1 MNNSDTLPPAG
12 QESRILV
19 VLDRATENAEN
30 VADMINL
37 CIERR
42 LKVKHVEIP
51 RGEFEWTDP
60 NGEKIEI
67 NNFFDNKAIFTFVP
81 A

>member
-1 MNNSDTLPPAG
+1 MTTDTLPPAG
-12 QESRILV
+12 QESKVLV
-19 VLDRATENAEN
+19 FITMATDNAESI
-30 VADMINL
+30 ADMINT

-51 RGEFEWTDP
+51 TANFEWTDT
-60 NGEKIEI
+60 NGEKIEL
-67 NNFFDNKAIFTFVP
+67 NNYMDNKAIFTFVP

>member
-12 QESRILV
+12 RESRILV
-19 VLDRATENAEN
+19 VLDRATDNANN
-30 VADMINL
+30 VADMINT

-42 LKVKHVEIP
+42 LKVKHVEVP
-51 RGEFEWTDP
+51 KGEFEWTDP
-60 NGEKIEI
+60 NGQKIEI